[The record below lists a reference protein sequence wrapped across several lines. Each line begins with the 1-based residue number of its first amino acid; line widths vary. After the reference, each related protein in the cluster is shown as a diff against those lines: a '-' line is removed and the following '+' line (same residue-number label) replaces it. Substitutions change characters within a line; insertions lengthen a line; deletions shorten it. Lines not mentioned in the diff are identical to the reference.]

1 MNLKALKSA
10 IDRAE
15 TPCIELHATEQILY
29 IPFLRE
35 GDSLQPLTENNK
47 SLTFPSRSRA
57 LATLA
62 GTGLQ
67 SVEFVHR
74 SSYGEMI
81 GSEGSMKD
89 TEFRQTIDLSRYLT
103 T

>member
-1 MNLKALKSA
+1 MNLKTLKSA

-15 TPCIELHATEQILY
+15 TPCVELHATEQILY
-29 IPFLRE
+29 IPFIRD
-35 GDSLQPLTENNK
+35 GDSLQPFSENNK

-57 LATLA
+57 LAALA
-62 GTGLQ
+62 RTGLQ

-81 GSEGSMKD
+81 GSEGNIND
-89 TEFRQTIDLSRYLT
+89 TEFRQTIDLSRYLAS
-103 T
+103 